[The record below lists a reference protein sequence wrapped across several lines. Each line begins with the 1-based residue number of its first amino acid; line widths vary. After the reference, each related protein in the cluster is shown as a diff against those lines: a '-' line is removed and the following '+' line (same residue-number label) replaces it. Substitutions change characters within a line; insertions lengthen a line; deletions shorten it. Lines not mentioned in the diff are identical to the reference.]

1 MSGAS
6 PLTNLDI
13 RLCVSYAPP
22 GEVRGR
28 KSLIG
33 ALVVLVALMP
43 ALAQAQ
49 FGVRWTR
56 APGVTVLGPEADP
69 RRQIVDEAVAFW
81 NKTWEE
87 IGAGFR
93 LGPVTRVVQPVPEE
107 ALHALSLS
115 VVGGPRRPVSV
126 PQVLRDL
133 PGDLRILLA
142 DSEIV
147 SFAGPFDADS
157 KRVVGIRGIQ
167 YPPMNLP
174 NVARNVIAHELG
186 LSIVLGHNGDTTML
200 MCGRPAQCR
209 PNLFRS
215 DEARLFR
222 RPGDRARSCLNPYPP
237 AGKPAC
243 PQS

>member
-1 MSGAS
+1 M
-6 PLTNLDI
+6 
-13 RLCVSYAPP
+13 
-22 GEVRGR
+22 

-33 ALVVLVALMP
+33 GLVVLVALMP
-43 ALAQAQ
+43 ALAHAQ
-49 FGVRWTR
+49 FGVPWTR
-56 APGVTVLGPEADP
+56 TPAVTVIGPEADP
-69 RRQIVDEAVAFW
+69 RREIVDEAVAFW
-81 NKTWEE
+81 NKTLEE

-93 LGPVTRVVQPVPEE
+93 LGPVTRVVQPVPEG

-186 LSIVLGHNGDTTML
+186 HAIGLGHNGDPTML
-200 MCGRPAQCR
+200 MCGRPAPCR

-215 DEARLFR
+215 DEARLFPLTVDER
-222 RPGDRARSCLNPYPP
+222 RQLLELYPP
-237 AGKPAC
+237 GWKPRS
-243 PQS
+243 P